1 MSIFSVIKKVN
12 LWKTL
17 YFNFRYLPFTKAIHL
32 PVYIYWRSD
41 LSKMRGKLII
51 DAPVTAGMIKFGV
64 HSLGHQDSFFNRT
77 KWDVR
82 GTVVFKGEA
91 RIGRGSK
98 ICVGK
103 GATLTLGDGFDLTG
117 ASEIICQKEITFGSQ
132 CLLSW
137 DILIMDTDFHHVL
150 NAEDQIINSPKPITI
165 GNHVWI
171 GCRNTILKGVS
182 VADDTIISANS
193 TITRSIT
200 EPHCAVAGHGRH
212 LDILKSP
219 VTWTL

>member
-17 YFNFRYLPFTKAIHL
+17 YFNFRYLPFTKAIHF

-64 HSLGHQDSFFNRT
+64 HSLGHQDSFYSRT

-103 GATLTLGDGFDLTG
+103 GATLTIGDGFDLTG

-200 EPHCAVAGHGRH
+200 EPHCAVAAHGRH